1 VAFVPALVLA
11 SAAMPHGFGAVAAA
25 SGVTVAVAAFGPA
38 PAALAAA
45 GLAVTALPANAAGA
59 FLFFAAAVLAAGLDA
74 APATALVMGLPS
86 AAETITVLVRAGD
99 TSASATLVV
108 CGIAAGA
115 LALLVRTRRHRGPV
129 MELRVGAIPAAI
141 AAAWLVVAPGT
152 WTWAGPTHLRAYDF
166 GAAVAV
172 AAGLAA
178 VVARWAA
185 DRSYVLNSVPTRR
198 PPRRR

>member
-1 VAFVPALVLA
+1 
-11 SAAMPHGFGAVAAA
+11 MPHGFRAAAAA
-25 SGVTVAVAAFGPA
+25 SGVTVAVAAFGP
-38 PAALAAA
+38 PSAALAAA
-45 GLAVTALPANAAGA
+45 GMAVTALPANAPGA
-59 FLFFAAAVLAAGLDA
+59 FLFFAAAALAGGLDA
-74 APATALVMGLPS
+74 APGAALVLGLPA
-86 AAETITVLVRAGD
+86 AAETVTVLVRVGD

-115 LALLVRTRRHRGPV
+115 LALLLRARRRPGPV
-129 MELRVGAIPAAI
+129 MEWRVGAVPAVI

-178 VVARWAA
+178 VVARWAV
-185 DRSYVLNSVPTRR
+185 DRSPVAS
-198 PPRRR
+198 